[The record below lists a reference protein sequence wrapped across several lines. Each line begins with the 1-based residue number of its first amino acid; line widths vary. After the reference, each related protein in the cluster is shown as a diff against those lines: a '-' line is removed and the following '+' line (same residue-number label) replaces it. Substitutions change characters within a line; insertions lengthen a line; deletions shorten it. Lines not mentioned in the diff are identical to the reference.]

1 MLRLALF
8 MTYTTM
14 SFGKMM
20 RFPTGRLSNEQNYM
34 LCSESACD
42 ASDNIPCVELVRKQ
56 IALTRH
62 RIILYDSRRETVIR
76 EFQNENYSFKTWINH
91 LRDKELITSS
101 RDILLVSP
109 IKYCCNIASTMH
121 DFQNKVLNTTTTA
134 TSIFP
139 GIVKREKK
147 SEK

>member
-14 SFGKMM
+14 CFGKMM
-20 RFPTGRLSNEQNYM
+20 RFPTGQLCNEQNYK

-62 RIILYDSRRETVIR
+62 RIILYDSRRDPVIR

-109 IKYCCNIASTMH
+109 IKYCCNIASKMH

-139 GIVKREKK
+139 DIVKREKK

>member
-14 SFGKMM
+14 CFGKMM
-20 RFPTGRLSNEQNYM
+20 RFPTGQLCNEQNYK

-76 EFQNENYSFKTWINH
+76 EFQNENSSFKTWINH
-91 LRDKELITSS
+91 LSDKELITRS

-109 IKYCCNIASTMH
+109 IKYCCNIASKMH

-139 GIVKREKK
+139 DIVKREKK